1 MVSIRIATADGFD
14 PLDDVNFAETMTR
27 DDMEELE
34 AIDSTSDPI
43 APLTDQDLL
52 QEPLSKRQKLGGDR
66 GRGERGQGGSCC
78 SCHKSRGLSSYWN
91 FMKLC
96 SAARTECCMG

>member
-66 GRGERGQGGSCC
+66 GRGERGRGGSCC